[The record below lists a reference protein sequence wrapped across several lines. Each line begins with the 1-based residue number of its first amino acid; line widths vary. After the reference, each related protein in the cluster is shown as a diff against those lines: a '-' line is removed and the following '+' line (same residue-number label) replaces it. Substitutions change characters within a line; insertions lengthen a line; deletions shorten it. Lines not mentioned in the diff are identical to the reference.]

1 MMINKY
7 IWYFISGKCEDHLF
21 SADLTPTDTDGV
33 GSFV

>member
-7 IWYFISGKCEDHLF
+7 IWYFISGKCKDHLF
-21 SADLTPTDTDGV
+21 SADLTTDTDGV